1 MLTILRKSYAPFML
15 ACLALA
21 ALIVLAPFARAADF
35 RFDSI
40 DGGQIDLADWRGK
53 PVLVVNTASRCGF
66 TPQYDALQELH
77 ERLGPKGLL
86 VLAVPSNDFRQ
97 ELESEAEV
105 KEFCDVNFGL
115 TLPMTTITHVTGAK
129 AHPFYKWVADTAG
142 FAPGWNFNKI
152 LLGPDGSVLETWGSP
167 VRPTSGKVVSRIEP
181 LLPKG

>member
-1 MLTILRKSYAPFML
+1 MLTVLRRSYAPIML
-15 ACLALA
+15 GLLALA
-21 ALIVLAPFARAADF
+21 AIVALSPTARASEF

-77 ERLGPKGLL
+77 ETYGPRGLL

-97 ELESEAEV
+97 ELASESEV

-115 TLPMTTITHVTGAK
+115 TMPMTTITHVKGAQ
-129 AHPFYKWVADTAG
+129 AHPFYKWVAETAG
-142 FAPGWNFNKI
+142 FTPGWNFNKI
-152 LLGPDGSVLETWGSP
+152 LVGPDGRILETWGSP
-167 VRPTSGKVVSRIEP
+167 VRPMSGKIVNRIEP
-181 LLPKG
+181 LLPQG

>member
-1 MLTILRKSYAPFML
+1 MIAVLKRSYSQLML

-21 ALIVLAPFARAADF
+21 ALIVLSPVARAADF
-35 RFDSI
+35 SFDSI

-77 ERLGPKGLL
+77 DRYGAQGLL

-97 ELESEAEV
+97 ELASEAEV
-105 KEFCDVNFGL
+105 KEFCDVNFNL
-115 TLPMTTITHVTGAK
+115 TLPMTTITHVTGAV
-129 AHPFYKWVADTAG
+129 AHPFYKWVRETAG
-142 FAPGWNFNKI
+142 FTPGWNFNKI
-152 LLGPDGSVLETWGSP
+152 LIGPDGTVLETWGSP
-167 VRPTSGKVVSRIEP
+167 VRPTSGKVVSRIEG